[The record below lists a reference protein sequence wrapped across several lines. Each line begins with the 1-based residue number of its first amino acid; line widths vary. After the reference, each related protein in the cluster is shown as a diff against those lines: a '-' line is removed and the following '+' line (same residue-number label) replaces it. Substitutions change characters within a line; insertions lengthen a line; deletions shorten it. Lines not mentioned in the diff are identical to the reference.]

1 RNSAIRVEVGQ
12 LETLI
17 RMADAGLGMTLLPE
31 LAVMELPRDKQSNA
45 IPLSKPRP
53 VRRIAM
59 VQLPGQ
65 RKQGIAAALATV
77 IQAQVP
83 AKFLKQVDQDLVMSA
98 S

>member
-1 RNSAIRVEVGQ
+1 VEVGQ

-31 LAVMELPRDKQSNA
+31 LAVMELPKEKQGNA
-45 IPLSKPRP
+45 KPLSEPRP

-65 RKQGIAAALATV
+65 RKQGIAAALASV

-83 AKFLKQVDQDLVMSA
+83 AKLLKQVDQDLVMPA

>member
-1 RNSAIRVEVGQ
+1 
-12 LETLI
+12 
-17 RMADAGLGMTLLPE
+17 
-31 LAVMELPRDKQSNA
+31 
-45 IPLSKPRP
+45 
-53 VRRIAM
+53 M